1 MNKNEIKLEKN
12 ESLGTFFALPFNI
25 MVKPLI
31 TYEKVEDKKFHVSL
45 FFMLFWG
52 LITSITSALLAI
64 YLGVDYGNPSNCGGS
79 AQIFADWVVFKV
91 WNIENPHIGIIAF
104 VLANEFGYFFLGVLS
119 TLVIALL
126 AKVPRSE
133 KFQKL
138 INASMAAISYGMTP
152 ALLIGWLPNPIF
164 LVGILALI
172 YQSLAIW
179 KIFKLSKKGAV
190 FVALSWILILAI
202 MHDIAV
208 FIVILIIS

>member
-1 MNKNEIKLEKN
+1 MNKNDIKLGKN
-12 ESLGTFFALPFNI
+12 ASLRTFFALPFKI
-25 MVKPLI
+25 MVKPLAN
-31 TYEKVEDKKFHVSL
+31 YEKVEDKKFQVSL

-91 WNIENPHIGIIAF
+91 WNIENPHIGIITF
-104 VLANEFGYFFLGVLS
+104 ILANEFGYFFLGVLS

-126 AKVPRSE
+126 AKVPKKDNFKE
-133 KFQKL
+133 L
-138 INASMAAISYGMTP
+138 INPSMAAISYGMTP

-179 KIFKLSKKGAV
+179 KILKLSKKGAV

-202 MHDIAV
+202 MHDITE
-208 FIVILIIS
+208 FILNLII